1 MVNGARGFV
10 DSIQAN
16 KEDPDVA
23 EVIWV
28 RFNDDAIGQLLRIDS
43 KGLLNQHK
51 PNDPLAVPIIRQKKQ
66 FSGRGN
72 TEYLR
77 DQFPLTLCYA
87 VTSHKSQGQTLDE
100 VLIDFSDA
108 NRINNG
114 SFYTALSRVKYGSNL
129 YLKEFKPEYIK
140 ANPEVEKKMESM
152 KIYKNYNFLKI
163 LNTESIFESNED
175 EVKLGYININDIF
188 SARSIDFL
196 NKDTN
201 LLGLDFLVVADTRL
215 QEETDNEC
223 LDHKLSNWI
232 VEARFDSE
240 DKLKHMGMLVLKSKL
255 SDYQIIINVTE
266 KPYFKN
272 HYVQMQVVF
281 ISFTAYNLESAF
293 VYTRETPSQAQ
304 LKMLKK
310 ELKNIDL
317 AMGDLNL
324 DPNRSKDVTML
335 DDLCN
340 ERKRVLNELTTI
352 RFNQLDHI
360 LLNDEKF
367 PVNFSTSY
375 INHTT
380 DHHTIVVRI
389 GKDENRFKQSFLEK
403 ITFDEDAYT
412 DTRKPKRRKL
422 EEPFQDKNNKSKRNK
437 QYQSEDLTMENNESS
452 DEMVTL
458 NLTCLFSPNWL
469 YDDVI
474 DSYLKLFSSYDSE
487 VFTFTTYF
495 YNTFSESGFEG
506 VKNYYRRY
514 DLLSFKTIFIP
525 VHYGSHWFLITYNG
539 SELESYDA
547 YNYPGATPEERKKKL
562 EKNYKDHEQILKNL
576 RDNYWKPLYRRQKQ
590 QYKSPSIKIHIPPLI
605 PSQDNDYDC
614 GVFLLTFAKCILFK
628 KAFNFSNDDMLSIR
642 DQIRTELENKH
653 IAPANEFL
661 SNRTKRKRS
670 TSIETQTFKKKLNS
684 VQKQRRII
692 NPDSQTCWLNS
703 CLQLVLTAIDHL
715 EDITEFGSDLWNQ
728 LIWLQGKDPSVD
740 LDPTD
745 IKNEIIKTEQQRI
758 IEANIPHSNML
769 FDLGNLPIM
778 YEGGSSSVNRIGQQ
792 DCQDF
797 FLCLDENRELWSD
810 VFNLFKVNT
819 LSMTEC
825 VSCENVSKQDASNN
839 ASTMVKLECPHEP
852 ISMKQYIEQK
862 MNDSEEIDGWRDEDG
877 CGLVTKGKKS
887 EKIANIEEV
896 EFIIF
901 RVQRL
906 IQVDQQQHII
916 RTQIRVDQN
925 EEVNLIDANG
935 ISAKFLPI
943 SIIHHRGNVVGKST
957 EGHYLA
963 DVKNIETNSWY
974 RTSDNDPPVDITHIG
989 LTKMGYIFLYKKSRN
1004 VT

>member
-28 RFNDDAIGQLLRIDS
+28 RFNDDAIGQLLRTDS

-223 LDHKLSNWI
+223 LVHKLSNWI

-255 SDYQIIINVTE
+255 SDYQINLNITE

-389 GKDENRFKQSFLEK
+389 AKMK
-403 ITFDEDAYT
+403 IG
-412 DTRKPKRRKL
+412 L
-422 EEPFQDKNNKSKRNK
+422 NNH
-437 QYQSEDLTMENNESS
+437 
-452 DEMVTL
+452 
-458 NLTCLFSPNWL
+458 FW
-469 YDDVI
+469 
-474 DSYLKLFSSYDSE
+474 
-487 VFTFTTYF
+487 
-495 YNTFSESGFEG
+495 
-506 VKNYYRRY
+506 
-514 DLLSFKTIFIP
+514 
-525 VHYGSHWFLITYNG
+525 
-539 SELESYDA
+539 
-547 YNYPGATPEERKKKL
+547 KKL
-562 EKNYKDHEQILKNL
+562 HLMKMLILTQESLNEENWRNPFKIKIIN
-576 RDNYWKPLYRRQKQ
+576 QKEIN
-590 QYKSPSIKIHIPPLI
+590 SIK
-605 PSQDNDYDC
+605 
-614 GVFLLTFAKCILFK
+614 VKILPGK
-628 KAFNFSNDDMLSIR
+628 IMK
-642 DQIRTELENKH
+642 
-653 IAPANEFL
+653 
-661 SNRTKRKRS
+661 
-670 TSIETQTFKKKLNS
+670 
-684 VQKQRRII
+684 
-692 NPDSQTCWLNS
+692 
-703 CLQLVLTAIDHL
+703 VLMK
-715 EDITEFGSDLWNQ
+715 GSL
-728 LIWLQGKDPSVD
+728 
-740 LDPTD
+740 
-745 IKNEIIKTEQQRI
+745 
-758 IEANIPHSNML
+758 
-769 FDLGNLPIM
+769 
-778 YEGGSSSVNRIGQQ
+778 
-792 DCQDF
+792 
-797 FLCLDENRELWSD
+797 
-810 VFNLFKVNT
+810 
-819 LSMTEC
+819 
-825 VSCENVSKQDASNN
+825 
-839 ASTMVKLECPHEP
+839 
-852 ISMKQYIEQK
+852 
-862 MNDSEEIDGWRDEDG
+862 
-877 CGLVTKGKKS
+877 
-887 EKIANIEEV
+887 
-896 EFIIF
+896 
-901 RVQRL
+901 
-906 IQVDQQQHII
+906 
-916 RTQIRVDQN
+916 
-925 EEVNLIDANG
+925 
-935 ISAKFLPI
+935 
-943 SIIHHRGNVVGKST
+943 
-957 EGHYLA
+957 
-963 DVKNIETNSWY
+963 
-974 RTSDNDPPVDITHIG
+974 
-989 LTKMGYIFLYKKSRN
+989 
-1004 VT
+1004 

>member
-28 RFNDDAIGQLLRIDS
+28 RFNDDEIGQLLRIDS

-293 VYTRETPSQAQ
+293 VYTRETPSQSQ
-304 LKMLKK
+304 LKLLKK

-340 ERKRVLNELTTI
+340 QRKRVLNELTTI

-422 EEPFQDKNNKSKRNK
+422 EEPFQDRNSKLKRNK

-458 NLTCLFSPNWL
+458 NLTCLFSPNWV

-547 YNYPGATPEERKKKL
+547 YNYPGSTPEERKKKL
-562 EKNYKDHEQILKNL
+562 ETNYKDHEQILKNL

-590 QYKSPSIKIHIPPLI
+590 QYKRPSIKIHIPPLI

-745 IKNEIIKTEQQRI
+745 IKNEIIKTEQQRL
-758 IEANIPHSNML
+758 IERNIPQSNML

-797 FLCLDENRELWSD
+797 FLCLDENRELWYD

-825 VSCENVSKQDASNN
+825 ALCRYVSKQDVSNN
-839 ASTMVKLECPHEP
+839 ASTMVKLECPP
-852 ISMKQYIEQK
+852 KPMSMKQYIEQK

-877 CGLVTKGKKS
+877 CGQVTKGKKS

-943 SIIHHRGNVVGKST
+943 SIIHHRGNVVGQST

-974 RTSDNDPPVDITHIG
+974 RTSDNDPPVDITNIG
-989 LTKMGYIFLYKKSRN
+989 LTEMGYIFLYKKTRN

>member
-1 MVNGARGFV
+1 MTTK
-10 DSIQAN
+10 S
-16 KEDPDVA
+16 
-23 EVIWV
+23 
-28 RFNDDAIGQLLRIDS
+28 
-43 KGLLNQHK
+43 
-51 PNDPLAVPIIRQKKQ
+51 
-66 FSGRGN
+66 
-72 TEYLR
+72 
-77 DQFPLTLCYA
+77 DQFA
-87 VTSHKSQGQTLDE
+87 GGH
-100 VLIDFSDA
+100 
-108 NRINNG
+108 
-114 SFYTALSRVKYGSNL
+114 
-129 YLKEFKPEYIK
+129 
-140 ANPEVEKKMESM
+140 
-152 KIYKNYNFLKI
+152 
-163 LNTESIFESNED
+163 
-175 EVKLGYININDIF
+175 
-188 SARSIDFL
+188 
-196 NKDTN
+196 
-201 LLGLDFLVVADTRL
+201 
-215 QEETDNEC
+215 
-223 LDHKLSNWI
+223 
-232 VEARFDSE
+232 
-240 DKLKHMGMLVLKSKL
+240 
-255 SDYQIIINVTE
+255 
-266 KPYFKN
+266 
-272 HYVQMQVVF
+272 
-281 ISFTAYNLESAF
+281 
-293 VYTRETPSQAQ
+293 
-304 LKMLKK
+304 
-310 ELKNIDL
+310 
-317 AMGDLNL
+317 
-324 DPNRSKDVTML
+324 
-335 DDLCN
+335 
-340 ERKRVLNELTTI
+340 
-352 RFNQLDHI
+352 
-360 LLNDEKF
+360 
-367 PVNFSTSY
+367 
-375 INHTT
+375 
-380 DHHTIVVRI
+380 
-389 GKDENRFKQSFLEK
+389 
-403 ITFDEDAYT
+403 
-412 DTRKPKRRKL
+412 
-422 EEPFQDKNNKSKRNK
+422 
-437 QYQSEDLTMENNESS
+437 
-452 DEMVTL
+452 
-458 NLTCLFSPNWL
+458 
-469 YDDVI
+469 
-474 DSYLKLFSSYDSE
+474 
-487 VFTFTTYF
+487 
-495 YNTFSESGFEG
+495 GFEG

-547 YNYPGATPEERKKKL
+547 YNYPGTTPEERKKKL

-590 QYKSPSIKIHIPPLI
+590 QYKRPSIKIHIPPLI

-642 DQIRTELENKH
+642 DQIRYELENEH

-703 CLQLVLTAIDHL
+703 CLQLVLTAMDNL

-745 IKNEIIKTEQQRI
+745 IKNEIIKTEQQRL

-797 FLCLDENRELWSD
+797 FLCLDENRELWYD

-825 VSCENVSKQDASNN
+825 ALCRYVSKQDVSNN
-839 ASTMVKLECPHEP
+839 ASTMVKLECPPEP
-852 ISMKQYIEQK
+852 MSMKQYIEHK

-877 CGLVTKGKKS
+877 CGQVTKGKKS